1 MIYYA
6 YIVKWHKNDP
16 ESPGNLKSSQLLQQ
30 LAEGNIIPAKF
41 GVDIDSMIDYVPLL
55 MEIEQF
61 TAGFSGLLS
70 VKLSSNLSIFLFD
83 TLENLNL
90 YNNSR
95 KQLPNWPAYETARN
109 NFLAKIGV
117 SFEIQPTREIVA
129 DESSTPSEV
138 IQNITE

>member
-30 LAEGNIIPAKF
+30 LAEENVIPAKF
-41 GVDIDSMIDYVPLL
+41 GVNIDRMIDYLPLL

-61 TAGFSGLLS
+61 TTGFSGLLS
-70 VKLSSNLSIFLFD
+70 IKLRNNLSIFLFD

-90 YNNSR
+90 YNSSR
-95 KQLPNWPAYETARN
+95 KELPNWAAYEAARD
-109 NFLAKIGV
+109 NFLSKIGV

-129 DESSTPSEV
+129 DESLTPSEV
-138 IQNITE
+138 IENITE

>member
-6 YIVKWHKNDP
+6 YIVKWQKNDP

-41 GVDIDSMIDYVPLL
+41 GVDVDSIMEYLPLL
-55 MEIEQF
+55 IEIEQF
-61 TAGFSGLLS
+61 AQGFYGLRSVELS
-70 VKLSSNLSIFLFD
+70 NNLSIFLFD

-95 KQLPNWPAYETARN
+95 KELPIWSAYEDARD
-109 NFLAKIGV
+109 NFLSKISV
-117 SFEIQPTREIVA
+117 SFEIQPIREIVA
-129 DESSTPSEV
+129 DESLAPADV

>member
-16 ESPGNLKSSQLLQQ
+16 ESPGNLKSSQLLEQ
-30 LAEGNIIPAKF
+30 LAGENIIPEKF
-41 GVDIDSMIDYVPLL
+41 EVDIDSMIDYLSLL

-61 TAGFSGLLS
+61 TTGFSGLLS
-70 VKLSSNLSIFLFD
+70 VKLNNDLSIFLFD

-90 YNNSR
+90 YNSSR
-95 KQLPNWPAYETARN
+95 KELPNWSAYETARD
-109 NFLAKIGV
+109 NFLSKIGV

-129 DESSTPSEV
+129 NESLTPSDV